1 MTTEVRQSLCR
12 FCHSFCGIDVTVT
25 DGGVVKVVGDVRNPM
40 YQGYSCAKGR
50 SLPEQHAHPDR
61 LLRSVRRDRTGGRPD
76 EPIAAETAMDE
87 IADRIRAIVD
97 EHGPQAVAL
106 YLGTFSYLYVP
117 GQELAAA
124 FMTALGSPMIFT
136 PGTIDQPGKV
146 IAQGHHGSWNAGP
159 QPFSEADTWILV
171 GANPLVSKWG
181 GIPQF
186 NPAQR
191 LRDAKRRG
199 MKLVVI
205 DPRATECARVADLHL
220 QCRPG
225 EDPTILAGLIRV
237 IIGDGLYDAEFVA
250 SDVDGLEE
258 LRAAVEPFTPE
269 YVERR
274 AGVPAADVVA
284 AAHLFAS
291 GRRGSVTA
299 GTGPNM
305 APRGTLTEYL
315 AACIQ
320 SLCGRWLRAGETLP
334 NPYVLR
340 PTREARAQAEPSAA
354 GDLARAGLAD
364 HEDDGDGGG
373 GMRLRVRGLR
383 ESAAGLPTAGLAEE
397 ILLEG
402 PGQIRALITLGGNPV
417 AAWPDQRLTLEAMAA
432 LDLHVAL
439 DIKMSAT
446 AVHCDYVIA
455 PKLSLEC
462 DAISVMNENMWGF
475 GAATTGYPEP
485 YAQWAPK
492 LVDPPPGSDCIE
504 EWEFFWGVARRLGLQ
519 LQLRGVD
526 VDMDDHPTT
535 DDLHQIICAGSRI
548 PLDEVKRHPH
558 GGLWP
563 DPPVVVAPKEP
574 GWPHRL
580 HVGAA
585 PMVRQLAEVAAEPVT
600 DHAGYDDTRRFAY
613 RLISRRMVDVYNSSA
628 RDIPRL
634 VARWRHNPAFMHP
647 DDLAR
652 ERLATGDVV
661 EIRSAHGCIR
671 AIVEAAAD
679 VRPGVISMSHAFGD
693 GAGGDDHLDAVG
705 SNTGR
710 LIDVTTDFDPVTGQ
724 PRMSAVPVDVCAIG
738 QPMAR

>member
-25 DGGVVKVVGDVRNPM
+25 DGRVTKVVGDVRNPM
-40 YQGYSCAKGR
+40 YQGYSCIKGR
-50 SLPEQHAHPDR
+50 SLPDQHAHPDR
-61 LLRSVRRDRTGGRPD
+61 LLRSIRRDRVGGRPD
-76 EPIAAETAMDE
+76 EPIPAEQAMDE
-87 IADRIRAIVD
+87 IADRIRRIVD
-97 EHGPQAVAL
+97 EHGPRALAL

-124 FMTALGSPMIFT
+124 FMAAIGSPMLFT
-136 PGTIDQPGKV
+136 SGTIDQPGKV
-146 IAQGHHGSWNAGP
+146 IAQAHHGSWNAGP

-171 GANPLVSKWG
+171 GANPVVSKWG

-191 LRDAKRRG
+191 LREAKARG
-199 MKLVVI
+199 MKLIVI

-237 IIGDGLYDAEFVA
+237 IIEDGLYDAEFVA
-250 SDVDGLEE
+250 GEVDGLEQ
-258 LRAAVEPFTPE
+258 LRRAVAPFSPD

-315 AACIQ
+315 VACVQ
-320 SLCGRWLRAGETLP
+320 TLCGRWLRAGEPLP

-340 PTREARAQAEPSAA
+340 PARVARAQAEPSSG
-354 GDLARAGLAD
+354 GDLARASMG
-364 HEDDGDGGG
+364 EGPGQQ
-373 GMRLRVRGLR
+373 LRVRGLH
-383 ESAAGLPTAGLAEE
+383 ESPAGLPTAGLAEE

-402 PGQIRALITLGGNPV
+402 PGQVKALITLGGNPV
-417 AAWPDQRLTLEAMAA
+417 AAWPDQRRTLAAMEA
-432 LDLHVAL
+432 LDLHIAL

-446 AVHCDYVIA
+446 ARHCDYVVA

-492 LVDPPPGSDCIE
+492 LVDPPPGADCIE
-504 EWEFFWGVARRLGLQ
+504 EWEFFYGVARRLGLQ

-526 VDMDDHPTT
+526 LDMERQPTT
-535 DDLHQIICAGSRI
+535 DDLHEIICAGSRI
-548 PLDEVKRHPH
+548 PLAEVKAHPH
-558 GGLWP
+558 GHIWS
-563 DPPVVVAPKEP
+563 DPSIVVLPKED
-574 GWPHRL
+574 GCEHRL

-585 PMVRQLAEVAAEPVT
+585 AMLEQLDEVAAEPLT
-600 DHAGYDDTRRFAY
+600 DHGGYDDDVRFSH
-613 RLISRRMVDVYNSSA
+613 RLVSRRMADVYNSSA

-634 VARWRHNPAFMHP
+634 VARWRYNPAFLHP
-647 DDLAR
+647 DDLAH
-652 ERLATGDVV
+652 LGLVAGDVV
-661 EIRSAHGCIR
+661 EITSAHG
-671 AIVEAAAD
+671 AILGVAEAAPD
-679 VRPGVISMSHAFGD
+679 VRPGVVSMAHAFGD
-693 GAGGDDHLDAVG
+693 APEHDDALRDIG

-710 LIDVTTDFDPVTGQ
+710 LLDVTEHFDPVTGQ
-724 PRMSAVPVDVCAIG
+724 PWMSAVPVDIRKA
-738 QPMAR
+738 ARPSSVG

>member
-1 MTTEVRQSLCR
+1 
-12 FCHSFCGIDVTVT
+12 
-25 DGGVVKVVGDVRNPM
+25 
-40 YQGYSCAKGR
+40 
-50 SLPEQHAHPDR
+50 
-61 LLRSVRRDRTGGRPD
+61 
-76 EPIAAETAMDE
+76 
-87 IADRIRAIVD
+87 
-97 EHGPQAVAL
+97 
-106 YLGTFSYLYVP
+106 
-117 GQELAAA
+117 
-124 FMTALGSPMIFT
+124 MIFT
-136 PGTIDQPGKV
+136 SGTIDQPGKV
-146 IAQGHHGSWNAGP
+146 IAQAHHGSWNAGP

-171 GANPLVSKWG
+171 GANPVVSKWG

-199 MKLVVI
+199 MKLIVI
-205 DPRATECARVADLHL
+205 DPRATECARAADIHL

-237 IIGDGLYDAEFVA
+237 IIEDGLYDAEFVA
-250 SDVDGLEE
+250 GDVDGLAE
-258 LRAAVEPFTPE
+258 LRAAVEPFTPT

-274 AGVPAADVVA
+274 AGVPADTLVA
-284 AAHLFAS
+284 AAHLFGA

-315 AACIQ
+315 VACIQ
-320 SLCGRWLRAGETLP
+320 TLCGRWLRAGETLP

-340 PTREARAQAEPSAA
+340 PAREARAQAEPSAG

-364 HEDDGDGGG
+364 GGDGQ
-373 GMRLRVRGLR
+373 RLRVRGLR
-383 ESAAGLPTAGLAEE
+383 ESPAGLPTAGLAEE

-402 PGQIRALITLGGNPV
+402 PGQVKALITLGGNPV
-417 AAWPDQRLTLEAMAA
+417 AAWPDQLRTLAAMRA
-432 LDLHVAL
+432 LELHVAL

-446 AVHCDYVIA
+446 ARHCDYVIA

-526 VDMDDHPTT
+526 VDMGLRPTT
-535 DDLHQIICAGSRI
+535 DDLHQIICAGSRV

-558 GGLWP
+558 GHIWS
-563 DPPVVVAPKEP
+563 DPPVVVQPKES
-574 GWPHRL
+574 GWGHRL
-580 HVGAA
+580 HIGAA
-585 PMVRQLAEVAAEPVT
+585 PMVAQLSEVAAEPIT
-600 DHAGYDDTRRFAY
+600 DHGGYDDHERFAY
-613 RLISRRMVDVYNSSA
+613 RLVSRRMADVYNSSA

-634 VARWRHNPAFMHP
+634 VARWRYNPAFMHP

-652 ERLATGDVV
+652 DGLTTGDVV
-661 EIRSAHGCIR
+661 EIRSAHG
-671 AIVEAAAD
+671 AILGVVEAAAD

-693 GAGGDDHLDAVG
+693 GPEHDDELRAIG

-710 LIDVTTDFDPVTGQ
+710 LLDVTTDFDAVTGQ
-724 PRMSAVPVDVCAIG
+724 PRMSAVPVNVRPAAEAV
-738 QPMAR
+738 PE

>member
-1 MTTEVRQSLCR
+1 MATVVRQSLCR

-25 DGGVVKVVGDVRNPM
+25 DGRVVKVVGDVANPM
-40 YQGYSCAKGR
+40 YEGYSCIKGR
-50 SLPEQHAHPDR
+50 SLPDQHAHPDR
-61 LLRSVRRDRTGGRPD
+61 LLRSVRRDRAGGG
-76 EPIAAETAMDE
+76 AAEPVPVEQAMDE
-87 IADRIRAIVD
+87 IAERIRRIVG
-97 EHGPQAVAL
+97 EHGPRALAL

-136 PGTIDQPGKV
+136 SGTIDQPGKV
-146 IAQGHHGSWNAGP
+146 IAQAYHGSWNAGP

-171 GANPLVSKWG
+171 GANPVVSKWG

-186 NPAQR
+186 NPAKR

-199 MKLVVI
+199 MKLIVI
-205 DPRATECARVADLHL
+205 DPRATECARVADVHL

-237 IIGDGLYDAEFVA
+237 ILADGLHDAEFVA
-250 SDVDGLEE
+250 DDVDGLDD
-258 LRAAVEPFTPE
+258 LRAAVAPFTPA

-274 AGVPAADVVA
+274 AGVPAADLVT

-291 GRRGSVTA
+291 GRRGSITA

-315 AACIQ
+315 VACIQ
-320 SLCGRWLRAGETLP
+320 TLCGRWLRAGETLP

-340 PTREARAQAEPSAA
+340 PAREARAQAEPSMG
-354 GDLARAGLAD
+354 GDLARAALAD
-364 HEDDGDGGG
+364 DGGVQQ
-373 GMRLRVRGLR
+373 LRVRGLR
-383 ESAAGLPTAGLAEE
+383 ESSAGLPTAGLAEE

-402 PGQIRALITLGGNPV
+402 PGQVKALITLGGNPV
-417 AAWPDQRLTLEAMAA
+417 AAWPDQLRTLAAMEA
-432 LDLHVAL
+432 LELHVAL

-446 AVHCDYVIA
+446 AKLCDYVIA

-462 DAISVMNENMWGF
+462 DAVSVMNENMWGF

-492 LVDPPPGSDCIE
+492 LVDPPEGSDCIE
-504 EWEFFWGVARRLGLQ
+504 EWELFHGLARRLGLQ

-526 VDMDDHPTT
+526 LDMEQRPTT
-535 DDLHQIICAGSRI
+535 DELHQIICAGSRI

-558 GGLWP
+558 GHIWS
-563 DPPVVVAPKEP
+563 DPPVVVLPKEL
-574 GWPHRL
+574 GCEHRL

-585 PMVRQLAEVAAEPVT
+585 PMMEQLAEVAAEPVT
-600 DHAGYDDTRRFAY
+600 DHGGYDDAERFTH
-613 RLISRRMVDVYNSSA
+613 RLVSRRMADVYNSSA

-634 VARWRHNPAFMHP
+634 VARWRYNPAFLHP

-652 ERLATGDVV
+652 AGLAPGDVI
-661 EIRSAHGCIR
+661 EIRSAHG
-671 AIVEAAAD
+671 AILGVVEAAAD
-679 VRPGVISMSHAFGD
+679 VRPGVVSMSHAFGD
-693 GAGGDDHLDAVG
+693 APEHDGEVRTLG

-710 LIDVTTDFDPVTGQ
+710 LLDVTAHFDPVTGQ
-724 PRMSAVPVDVCAIG
+724 PRMSAVPVNIRKVAEPAAVG
-738 QPMAR
+738 